1 MPLEKLSNNNRGR
14 ALKIIFLGT
23 AEFAIPSLRSVLDSR
38 HETAA
43 VVTKSDRPSG
53 RGRREKPTPVKL
65 FLREYSPQ
73 TPLIQPDKLK
83 DPEFHR
89 QLAEYDA
96 ELFVVACFPILP
108 MKVVRLPKTG
118 CLNIHPSLLPRY
130 RGAAPIRWTLM
141 NGDETTGV
149 TTFFIGE
156 RVDGGSVLL
165 QRETPIA
172 QGENYGSLEH
182 RLAEMGADLALES
195 LDIIAAGEIHTKIQ
209 DESTATPAPKIR
221 PEHKRVDWNRSALKI
236 HNHIRAFAPK
246 PGVFTFLNGRRL
258 KIFASEPYSEMD
270 IPLQIGKIDGEKLF
284 AGCGEGAL
292 ELLELQIE
300 GRKRLPVKNFLRG
313 FRNKEFRFE

>member
-1 MPLEKLSNNNRGR
+1 MKLV
-14 ALKIIFLGT
+14 FLGT
-23 AEFAIPSLRSVLDSR
+23 AEYAIPPLRAVLDSL
-38 HETAA
+38 HETVA

-53 RGRREKPTPVKL
+53 RGLREKPTPVKI

-83 DPEFHR
+83 DPEFQR
-89 QLAEYDA
+89 QLAEYNA

-108 MKVVRLPKTG
+108 MKVVRLPKVG

-141 NGDETTGV
+141 SGDEVTGV

-156 RVDGGSVLL
+156 KVDGGSILL

-172 QGENYGSLEH
+172 EGENHGALEH

-195 LDIIAAGEIHTKIQ
+195 LDIIAGGEIRTRIQ
-209 DESTATPAPKIR
+209 DESKATPAPKIQL
-221 PEHKRVDWNRSALKI
+221 EDMRVDWNRSAGEI

-246 PGVFTFLNGRRL
+246 PGVFTFMNSRRL
-258 KIFASEPYSEMD
+258 KIYASRPHPEIKAP
-270 IPLQIGKIDGEKLF
+270 IRQGRIDGESLF
-284 AGCGEGAL
+284 AGCGEGVL
-292 ELLELQIE
+292 EILELQIE
-300 GRKRLPVKNFLRG
+300 GKKRLLIKDFLRG
-313 FRNKEFRFE
+313 FRDKEILFE